1 MCWWQIGRLTS
12 LNDYNHGDTMSKLGF
27 KRTLILSSALITG
40 LSVGTSNY
48 FNYRSASEILTT
60 TIYQN
65 TTNYVHQIA
74 GKLSTFI
81 SEKSNAVD
89 NLAKDYQKNNYTDHH
104 AQNMR
109 IAAAASDIFNITI
122 GFNNGDAY
130 CSYPLPGWTD
140 YKNPSTYNASQRP
153 WFKDAMSASG
163 LIYTDPYAD
172 ATTQELMVSIGK
184 RSGQNSVV
192 LADIPLTV
200 LKEVVE
206 SVDMKGAVTLIMQD
220 DSSILASTSS
230 AVKIGQKL
238 MDFGSLSHLVD
249 KIKRGDRSIEYKL
262 GDVDKVMF
270 AEKIPYGNKNWYLLI
285 GLDKHVVFA
294 ALDNMAKQTI
304 ILTII
309 CVVIAVL
316 LTMLL
321 LNILYRPI
329 LALKETIHI
338 LSSGEGD
345 LTRRLDVTSKDDLG
359 IIAQDVNKFIT
370 HLQSMM
376 LQIEDFSSQLV
387 NNISS
392 LEHTS
397 TQNSTILNRHV
408 RETEQISTAI
418 EEMSA
423 TANMMAQNAQESVE
437 YTKEVSQMGNS
448 SLRTLNHAKSYVD
461 RLVSDVENT
470 ASSMSNMS
478 DETKGINQILSVIGD
493 IASQTNLLALNAA
506 IEAARAGEQG
516 RGFAVVADEVRALAS
531 RTQESTE
538 EIERALTKLLDGSQ
552 EVLSLMEGTKSTCHE
567 TFNGTTEVETSLNNL
582 TSQVGSITD
591 LSIKIATSAEEQ
603 DRVTAEISKNMSEIT
618 DIVKQLNQNDVNSS
632 AQVNEISGI
641 NERLASIVSKFKLR

>member
-1 MCWWQIGRLTS
+1 
-12 LNDYNHGDTMSKLGF
+12 MSKLGF

-74 GKLSTFI
+74 GKLTSFI
-81 SEKSNAVD
+81 TQKSRAID
-89 NLAKDYQKNNYTDHH
+89 NLAQDYQKNNYTSNH

-109 IAAAASDIFNITI
+109 IAASASDIFNITI
-122 GFNNGDAY
+122 GFDNGDAY

-140 YKNPSTYNASQRP
+140 FKNPPTYNASQRP

-184 RSGQNSVV
+184 RAGTRSVV

-200 LKEVVE
+200 LKDVVN
-206 SVDMKGAVTLIMQD
+206 SVEMKGAVTLIMQD
-220 DSSILASTSS
+220 DSSILASTST
-230 AVKIGQKL
+230 AVKVGQKL

-249 KIKRGDRSIEYKL
+249 KIKRGDRSIDYKL

-270 AEKIPYGNKNWYLLI
+270 SEKIQYGDKNWYLLV
-285 GLDKHVVFA
+285 GLDKSVVFA
-294 ALDNMAKQTI
+294 SLDSMAKQTI

-329 LALKETIHI
+329 LALKETIHT

-345 LTRRLDVTSKDDLG
+345 LTRRLDVTSNDDLG
-359 IIAQDVNKFIT
+359 IIAEDVNTFIS
-370 HLQSMM
+370 HLQKMM
-376 LQIEDFSSQLV
+376 LQIEDFSGQLV

-392 LEHTS
+392 LERTS
-397 TQNSTILNRHV
+397 TQNSTILNQHV

-437 YTKEVSQMGNS
+437 YTKEVSQMGSS
-448 SLRTLNHAKSYVD
+448 SLRTLNNAKSYVD

-493 IASQTNLLALNAA
+493 IAAQTNLLALNAA

-567 TFNGTTEVETSLNNL
+567 TFNGTTEVETSLNSL
-582 TSQVGSITD
+582 TSQVGNITD

-618 DIVKQLNQNDVNSS
+618 DIVKQLNQNDVDSS
-632 AQVNEISGI
+632 AQVNDISGI
-641 NERLASIVSKFKLR
+641 NERLATIVGKFKLR

>member
-1 MCWWQIGRLTS
+1 
-12 LNDYNHGDTMSKLGF
+12 MSKLGF

-74 GKLSTFI
+74 GKLTSFI
-81 SEKSNAVD
+81 TQKSRAID
-89 NLAKDYQKNNYTDHH
+89 NLAQDYQKNNYTSNH

-109 IAAAASDIFNITI
+109 IAASASDIFNITI
-122 GFNNGDAY
+122 GFDNGDAY

-140 YKNPSTYNASQRP
+140 FKNPPTYNASQRP

-184 RSGQNSVV
+184 RAGTSSVV

-200 LKEVVE
+200 LKDVVN
-206 SVDMKGAVTLIMQD
+206 SVEMKGAVTLIMQD
-220 DSSILASTSS
+220 DSSILASTST
-230 AVKIGQKL
+230 AVKVGQKL

-249 KIKRGDRSIEYKL
+249 KIKRGDRSIDYKL

-270 AEKIPYGNKNWYLLI
+270 SEKIQYGDKNWYLLV
-285 GLDKHVVFA
+285 GLDKSVVFA
-294 ALDNMAKQTI
+294 SLDSMAKQTI

-329 LALKETIHI
+329 LALKETIHT

-345 LTRRLDVTSKDDLG
+345 LTRRLDVNSNDDLG
-359 IIAQDVNKFIT
+359 IIAEDVNTFIS
-370 HLQSMM
+370 HLQKMM
-376 LQIEDFSSQLV
+376 LQIEDFSGQLV

-392 LEHTS
+392 LERTS
-397 TQNSTILNRHV
+397 TQNSTILNQHV

-437 YTKEVSQMGNS
+437 YTKEVSQMGSS
-448 SLRTLNHAKSYVD
+448 SLRTLNNAKSYVD

-493 IASQTNLLALNAA
+493 IAAQTNLLALNAA

-567 TFNGTTEVETSLNNL
+567 TFNGTTEVETSLNSL
-582 TSQVGSITD
+582 TSQVGNITD

-618 DIVKQLNQNDVNSS
+618 DIVKQLNQNDVDSS
-632 AQVNEISGI
+632 AQVNDISGI
-641 NERLASIVSKFKLR
+641 NERLATIVGKFKLR

>member
-1 MCWWQIGRLTS
+1 
-12 LNDYNHGDTMSKLGF
+12 MSKLGF

-74 GKLSTFI
+74 GKLTSFI
-81 SEKSNAVD
+81 TQKSRAID
-89 NLAKDYQKNNYTDHH
+89 NLAQDYQKNNYTSNH

-109 IAAAASDIFNITI
+109 IAASASDIFNITI
-122 GFNNGDAY
+122 GFDNGDAY

-140 YKNPSTYNASQRP
+140 FKNPPTYNASQRP

-184 RSGQNSVV
+184 RAGTSSVV

-200 LKEVVE
+200 LKDVVN
-206 SVDMKGAVTLIMQD
+206 SVEMKGAVTLIMQD
-220 DSSILASTSS
+220 DSSILASTST
-230 AVKIGQKL
+230 AVEVGQKL

-249 KIKRGDRSIEYKL
+249 KIKRGDRSIDYKL

-270 AEKIPYGNKNWYLLI
+270 SEKIQYGDKNWYLLV
-285 GLDKHVVFA
+285 GLDKSVVFA
-294 ALDNMAKQTI
+294 SLDSMAKQTI

-329 LALKETIHI
+329 LALKETIHT

-345 LTRRLDVTSKDDLG
+345 LTRRLDVTSNDDLG
-359 IIAQDVNKFIT
+359 IIAEDVNTFIS
-370 HLQSMM
+370 HLQKMM
-376 LQIEDFSSQLV
+376 LQIEDFSGQLV

-392 LEHTS
+392 LERTS
-397 TQNSTILNRHV
+397 TQNSTILNQHV

-437 YTKEVSQMGNS
+437 YTKEVSQMGSS
-448 SLRTLNHAKSYVD
+448 SLRTLNNAKSYVD

-493 IASQTNLLALNAA
+493 IAAQTNLLALNAA

-567 TFNGTTEVETSLNNL
+567 TFNGTTEVETSLNSL
-582 TSQVGSITD
+582 TSQVGNITD

-618 DIVKQLNQNDVNSS
+618 DIVKQLNQNDVDSS
-632 AQVNEISGI
+632 AQVNDISGI
-641 NERLASIVSKFKLR
+641 NERLATIVGKFKLR

>member
-1 MCWWQIGRLTS
+1 
-12 LNDYNHGDTMSKLGF
+12 MSKLGF

-74 GKLSTFI
+74 GKLTSFI
-81 SEKSNAVD
+81 TQKSRAID
-89 NLAKDYQKNNYTDHH
+89 NLAQDYQKNNYTSNH

-109 IAAAASDIFNITI
+109 IAASASDIFNITI
-122 GFNNGDAY
+122 GFDNGDAY

-140 YKNPSTYNASQRP
+140 FKNPPTYNASQRP

-163 LIYTDPYAD
+163 LIYTVPYAD

-184 RSGQNSVV
+184 RAGTSSVV

-200 LKEVVE
+200 LKDVVN
-206 SVDMKGAVTLIMQD
+206 SVEMKGAVTLIMQD
-220 DSSILASTSS
+220 DSSILASTST
-230 AVKIGQKL
+230 AVEVGQKL

-249 KIKRGDRSIEYKL
+249 KIKRGDRSIDYKL

-270 AEKIPYGNKNWYLLI
+270 SEKIQYGDKNWYLLV
-285 GLDKHVVFA
+285 GLDKSVVFA
-294 ALDNMAKQTI
+294 SLDSMAKQTI

-329 LALKETIHI
+329 LALKETIHT

-345 LTRRLDVTSKDDLG
+345 LTRRLDVTSNDDLG
-359 IIAQDVNKFIT
+359 IIAEDVNTFIS
-370 HLQSMM
+370 HLQKMM
-376 LQIEDFSSQLV
+376 LQIEDFSGQLV

-392 LEHTS
+392 LERTS
-397 TQNSTILNRHV
+397 TQNSTILNQHV

-437 YTKEVSQMGNS
+437 YTKEVSQMGSS
-448 SLRTLNHAKSYVD
+448 SLRTLNNAKSYVD

-493 IASQTNLLALNAA
+493 IAAQTNLLALNAA

-567 TFNGTTEVETSLNNL
+567 TFNGTTEVETSLNSL
-582 TSQVGSITD
+582 TSQVGNITD

-618 DIVKQLNQNDVNSS
+618 DIVKQLNQNDVDSS
-632 AQVNEISGI
+632 AQVNDISGI
-641 NERLASIVSKFKLR
+641 NERLATIVGKFKLR

>member
-1 MCWWQIGRLTS
+1 
-12 LNDYNHGDTMSKLGF
+12 MSKLGF

-74 GKLSTFI
+74 GKLTSFI
-81 SEKSNAVD
+81 TQKSRAID
-89 NLAKDYQKNNYTDHH
+89 NLAQDYQKNNYTSNH

-109 IAAAASDIFNITI
+109 IAASASDIFNITI
-122 GFNNGDAY
+122 GFDNGDAY

-140 YKNPSTYNASQRP
+140 FKNPPTYNASQRP

-184 RSGQNSVV
+184 RAGTSSVV

-200 LKEVVE
+200 LKDVVN
-206 SVDMKGAVTLIMQD
+206 SVEMKGAVTLIMQD
-220 DSSILASTSS
+220 DSSILASTST
-230 AVKIGQKL
+230 AVKVGQKL

-249 KIKRGDRSIEYKL
+249 KIKRGDRSIDYKL

-270 AEKIPYGNKNWYLLI
+270 SEKIQYGDKNWYLLV
-285 GLDKHVVFA
+285 GLDKSVVFA
-294 ALDNMAKQTI
+294 SLDSMAKQTI

-329 LALKETIHI
+329 LALKETIHT

-345 LTRRLDVTSKDDLG
+345 LTRRLDVTSNDDLG
-359 IIAQDVNKFIT
+359 IIAEDVNTFIS
-370 HLQSMM
+370 HLQKMM
-376 LQIEDFSSQLV
+376 LQIEDFSGQLV

-392 LEHTS
+392 LERTS
-397 TQNSTILNRHV
+397 TQNSTILNQHV

-437 YTKEVSQMGNS
+437 YTKEVSQMGSS
-448 SLRTLNHAKSYVD
+448 SLRTLNNAKSYVD

-493 IASQTNLLALNAA
+493 IAAQTNLLALNAA

-567 TFNGTTEVETSLNNL
+567 TFNGTTEVETSLNSL
-582 TSQVGSITD
+582 TSQVGNITD

-618 DIVKQLNQNDVNSS
+618 DIVKQLNQNDVDSS
-632 AQVNEISGI
+632 AQVNDISGI
-641 NERLASIVSKFKLR
+641 NERLATIVGKFKLR